1 MSSRAS
7 LKGETR
13 DHMIMQIFLW
23 DPGYS
28 LTMFGNSGMTNNTLY
43 RIIRINHD

>member
-13 DHMIMQIFLW
+13 DHMEMKIFLMG
-23 DPGYS
+23 PGYLS
-28 LTMFGNSGMTNNTLY
+28 LSLKIPG
-43 RIIRINHD
+43 